1 MNNLEIE
8 AIRTT
13 LGLSKPKL
21 ALEIGVTPNT
31 IANWYNGKPM
41 PKTAEYALRYLLA
54 EHNRKSENGSRG
66 IPYYADLPVSAGLCD
81 VLVSDAPPSG
91 YLSLPGVTAD
101 ALFPVV
107 GCSMQPEIEQGDI
120 IGVVAVD
127 NWETLDPDK
136 TYLVITNT
144 DRMIKHLVLD
154 LEDDRVIWC
163 ISPNC
168 QKFKVSAD
176 EVRYIYRVTF
186 CGKIKAL

>member
-1 MNNLEIE
+1 MNSLEIE
-8 AIRTT
+8 NIRNV
-13 LGLSKPKL
+13 LGLSRSEL

-31 IANWYNGKPM
+31 LTNWYNGKTM
-41 PKTAEYALRYLLA
+41 PKTSEYALKYLMS
-54 EHNRKSENGSRG
+54 EHLKQSKPSG
-66 IPYYADLPVSAGLCD
+66 IPYYADLPVSAGLRD

-120 IGVVAVD
+120 IGVVPVD

-154 LEDDRVIWC
+154 PDDDRVIWC
-163 ISPNC
+163 ISPNY
-168 QKFKVSAD
+168 QKFKVSTD
-176 EVRYIYRVTF
+176 EVRHIYRVTF
-186 CGKIKAL
+186 CGKIKAM